1 MKKEL
6 ETIKRIRSLLPEGLH
21 VGGSFALKK
30 FFFDSEHIQPK
41 DLDLFYY
48 GSRPMERWAF
58 ILSLTAIG
66 FEILKHGMAYDGNY
80 KIPGQYWYFKL
91 KDKITSV
98 TFDLIFIESN
108 MLKHSLGS
116 TFAGI
121 QYKVNYSEDVLVTP
135 YDGVLKDCIDFIK
148 YDGVVEVFKSRNTE
162 TQLEKVRKRAELL
175 GLRLKSYE

>member
-1 MKKEL
+1 
-6 ETIKRIRSLLPEGLH
+6 
-21 VGGSFALKK
+21 
-30 FFFDSEHIQPK
+30 
-41 DLDLFYY
+41 
-48 GSRPMERWAF
+48 
-58 ILSLTAIG
+58 
-66 FEILKHGMAYDGNY
+66 
-80 KIPGQYWYFKL
+80 
-91 KDKITSV
+91 
-98 TFDLIFIESN
+98 